1 MTDFDDFIGR
11 TFSVNSSFK
20 IGMLKLA
27 LSCCA
32 VLLVAMLL
40 AATYGLDLS
49 PGFF

>member
-1 MTDFDDFIGR
+1 MTDFDDFITR
-11 TFSVNSSFK
+11 AFSVNSSFE

-27 LSCCA
+27 LFGCA
-32 VLLVAMLL
+32 LLLVAMLL